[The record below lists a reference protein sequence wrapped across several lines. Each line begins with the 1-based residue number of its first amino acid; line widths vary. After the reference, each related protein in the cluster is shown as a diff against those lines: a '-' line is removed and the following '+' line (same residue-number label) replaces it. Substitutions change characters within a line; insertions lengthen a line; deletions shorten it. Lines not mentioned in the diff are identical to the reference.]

1 MNSPL
6 GVYISVPFC
15 KAKCSFCNFASG
27 AFAPSRMQRYVNRVC
42 EEIAAARVAA
52 AALGAELP
60 GAVDSAMDSVDTLYF
75 GGGTPSLLGPEQLRQ
90 LFLALRAEFT
100 VSAAAEITLEC
111 APGQLSDESLN
122 ELLSHGLT

>member
-27 AFAPSRMQRYVNRVC
+27 AFAPSRMQRYVDRVC

-60 GAVDSAMDSVDTLYF
+60 GAVDSAMDSAAYSIDTLYF
-75 GGGTPSLLGPEQLRQ
+75 GGGTPSLLAPEQLRQ

-100 VSAAAEITLEC
+100 LSPAAEITLEC
-111 APGQLSDESLN
+111 APGQLSEESLN
-122 ELLSHGLT
+122 E